1 MPPSLPSSLSLSR
14 SLFSGVSSDG
24 RSYRASL
31 KGFHGPSRTKV
42 YHRQWNNFFSRIEH
56 DRADTHLMSS
66 CTTATVAPD
75 AKEGSSGSYSAVVR
89 KVGWS
94 VGGHLLPPLSLAHSP
109 HAQPSPCI
117 RGRPIRLKVFLLTH
131 LHNDTHSVSRHKVIN
146 LTMNEWSIRY

>member
-1 MPPSLPSSLSLSR
+1 MRNGVCLPPSLPSSLSLSR

-94 VGGHLLPPLSLAHSP
+94 VGGHLLPPSLSLSRSLPSCSAVSLHSW
-109 HAQPSPCI
+109 STD
-117 RGRPIRLKVFLLTH
+117 PIESLSF
-131 LHNDTHSVSRHKVIN
+131 DTSSQ
-146 LTMNEWSIRY
+146 